1 MTTAQQAPASAAKPE
16 AEGTVYSLQGA
27 LLEACSCNVL
37 CPCWIGEDPDKGTCD
52 AFVAYNFDKGKM
64 NGVDVSGLT
73 MVNVCKI
80 PGNVLTPHSWK
91 VLMLVDDKA
100 TDEQLQAL
108 QDAYSGKLGG
118 PLADLAQ
125 LVGEVIAVERV
136 PITHTVRGG
145 EGTLTVGDG
154 LVEADMEPYR
164 SGQGVITTLRDSI
177 FSTIPGSPAYVAKAK
192 KHVVNIP
199 KHNMRWS
206 FEDRNAIQG
215 DYVINYSG

>member
-1 MTTAQQAPASAAKPE
+1 MAVTQPGAATSGKPQAAGA
-16 AEGTVYSLQGA
+16 VYSLQGT

-52 AFVAYNFDKGKM
+52 AFVAYHFDKGEI
-64 NGVDVSGLT
+64 NGVDVSGLS

-80 PGNVLTPHSWK
+80 PGNVLTPKSWK
-91 VLMLVDDKA
+91 VLVLVDERA

-108 QDAYSGKLGG
+108 QDAYFGKLGG

-136 PITHTVRGG
+136 PISHQVRGG
-145 EGTLTVGDG
+145 AGTLKVGD
-154 LVEADMEPYR
+154 LIDAEMEPYR
-164 SGQGVITTLRDSI
+164 GPDGGVTTLRDSI
-177 FSTIPGSPAYVAKAK
+177 FSTIPGSPAYVARAT
-192 KHVVNIP
+192 KHNVNIP
-199 KHNMRWS
+199 KHKMAWS
-206 FEDRNAIQG
+206 FENRNAIQG